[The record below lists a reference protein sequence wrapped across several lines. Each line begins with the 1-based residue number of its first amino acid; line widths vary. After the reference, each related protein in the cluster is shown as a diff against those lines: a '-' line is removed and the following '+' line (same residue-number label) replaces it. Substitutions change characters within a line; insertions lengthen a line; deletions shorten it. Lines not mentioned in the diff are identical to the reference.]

1 MMFSGCFG
9 FKLPRLEIDDT
20 LYFALI
26 IAAHIVMRGGQ
37 AGRTFLSIGV
47 GSISINFI
55 HHAIV
60 SSNSVVSESA
70 LLINIATPSLASLWI
85 IVDVMLAHGENKLF

>member
-1 MMFSGCFG
+1 MMFNVCFG

-20 LYFALI
+20 LYLALI
-26 IAAHIVMRGGQ
+26 IAAHIVMKGGQ

-47 GSISINFI
+47 DSVSINFI

-60 SSNSVVSESA
+60 SPNSVVSESA
-70 LLINIATPSLASLWI
+70 LLINIATPSLASLL
-85 IVDVMLAHGENKLF
+85 DHRRRDARSRRK